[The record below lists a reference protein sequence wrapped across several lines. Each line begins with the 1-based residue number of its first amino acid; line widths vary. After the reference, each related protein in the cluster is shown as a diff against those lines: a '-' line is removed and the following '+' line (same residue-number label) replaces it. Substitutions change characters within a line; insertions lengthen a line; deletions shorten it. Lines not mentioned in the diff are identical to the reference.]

1 MAERGLPPGGA
12 GAPADGGLAGPAAGV
27 EFLCPAADLPERGR
41 AWVFDLLER
50 GRPARG
56 FVLRVDGA
64 VVGYLN
70 RCAHVPAEM
79 DWQPGE
85 FLDADRQFIVCSIH
99 GASYEPSTGRCAGGP
114 CGRGR
119 LQPLRVAE
127 SEGRVYWYPSDDLQP
142 LAFDDP
148 APASPT

>member
-1 MAERGLPPGGA
+1 MAE
-12 GAPADGGLAGPAAGV
+12 AGV
-27 EFLCPAADLPERGR
+27 LLCDSTDLVERGR

-56 FVLRVDGA
+56 FVLRFDGA

-70 RCAHVPAEM
+70 RCGHVPAEM

-85 FLDADRQFIVCSIH
+85 FLDADRRFIVCAIH
-99 GASYEPSTGRCAGGP
+99 GASYEPLSGRCAGGP

-127 SEGRVYWYPSDDLQP
+127 SDGRVTWYPSEDLQP
-142 LAFDDP
+142 VEFDDP
-148 APASPT
+148 APISAP